1 MVVFMLRPCPSSIKM
16 YSGFLPAR
24 ASTTGSDAEARTAEE
39 GRSGSRGLPMPGAT
53 GTKNAWTREQETK
66 LVKARSFIFP
76 VEEIR
81 LFVGLRERQ
90 EGS

>member
-1 MVVFMLRPCPSSIKM
+1 
-16 YSGFLPAR
+16 
-24 ASTTGSDAEARTAEE
+24 
-39 GRSGSRGLPMPGAT
+39 MPGAT